1 MSIALK
7 IQARQGCR
15 QGKLCQ
21 SLVPAASLRP
31 DDRASRI
38 SSQLMWPVVALI
50 SASAVGAVI
59 IWPLAS
65 GDRRGRESPWDL
77 AENARK
83 MVTIASGLAAFS
95 ITGVVLLLSFTRQSG
110 AIGTPLSSAVGMFLV
125 AFMSLITSALMFA
138 NQTLPGVVSSGV
150 EIQTLQYSATT
161 MMFFRSIFLGLL
173 ALRPLVEAY
182 GLEDLAEQVGWLIL
196 VLAVLG
202 GWTTSVAVL
211 FRQGLVRARVAVL
224 LPVLAFIGCA
234 LVALVFTAFPDGR
247 SNTSALYL
255 TYVLFAVNALTFISF
270 AVVPAALEHRKL
282 GPAIARSWHSG
293 MAVVGIV
300 SALTIG
306 CIWLATAGLL

>member
-1 MSIALK
+1 
-7 IQARQGCR
+7 
-15 QGKLCQ
+15 
-21 SLVPAASLRP
+21 
-31 DDRASRI
+31 
-38 SSQLMWPVVALI
+38 
-50 SASAVGAVI
+50 
-59 IWPLAS
+59 
-65 GDRRGRESPWDL
+65 
-77 AENARK
+77 
-83 MVTIASGLAAFS
+83 
-95 ITGVVLLLSFTRQSG
+95 
-110 AIGTPLSSAVGMFLV
+110 MFLV

-211 FRQGLVRARVAVL
+211 FRQGLLRARVALL

-255 TYVLFAVNALTFISF
+255 TYVLFALNALTFVSF
-270 AVVPAALEHRKL
+270 AVVPAALEHRKF
-282 GPAIARSWHSG
+282 GPAIARTWRRG